1 MLWKINSSNALRH
14 SAVKSF
20 DDLVFMQCDIELC
33 YSIHTNEGKNVNE
46 ASRTESSLS
55 SFCCATFVSFF
66 LLCMH
71 MWQSVK
77 KNYNLRSE
85 FLVFF
90 VLFLLISERAWKL
103 TLKKK
108 TTAMTYSK
116 DFSIE
121 KPHHTMRWIV
131 VRAFVSTLCAD
142 RNKAGVLKLCD
153 RFIV

>member
-1 MLWKINSSNALRH
+1 MTSSLCNVTLNYAIQFTQMREKTSTKPLELKALY
-14 SAVKSF
+14 
-20 DDLVFMQCDIELC
+20 LVFVVR
-33 YSIHTNEGKNVNE
+33 H
-46 ASRTESSLS
+46 LS
-55 SFCCATFVSFF
+55 AFF